1 MPSGWFVLLLL
12 GVLVVASAADVDDG
26 PPIVVTKYGALEGKQ
41 VLVKGMAKPVYNYLG
56 IPFAKP
62 PVGPL
67 RFSVPQT
74 PETWTG
80 TRKATTFAPGC
91 PQNSTLMELLSE
103 FLIINSGPATY
114 SEDCLYL
121 NVHTPVRPRDTK
133 TKLSVMVWIH
143 GGGFVVGSTLLYDGS
158 SLAAYEDVVVVVIQY
173 RLGVLGFLSSADEH
187 MPANLGM
194 VDQIEALK
202 WVQENIKSFGGDP
215 NSVTIFGE
223 SAGGISVSLLL
234 ASPLAKGL
242 FHKAI
247 SESGTALLKL
257 IFNTDP
263 NATVQEIAGMVGCD
277 LSTSL
282 EVVTCLRNKSEVE
295 ILNLTRSAM
304 FGPIVVDGIFLTKN
318 AEQLFEAKE
327 ITVVPYLLGITNHEC
342 GWLLSMML
350 SPPGWEDGLDR
361 ETSRMIINA
370 TKFLTDEEVQ
380 RAQEEYMGDTQDR
393 IEIRDLHLEL
403 LGDVLML
410 EPTIRAARYFRD
422 ARCPVYLYEF
432 QHRTSILSK
441 SRPDFVK
448 ADHGDEFGYVFGSA
462 FWNGDIL
469 INGSMTAEEMALS
482 RTIMKY
488 WANFAKTGNPNGEGL
503 ALWPVY
509 DQSESYLQLNL
520 KPTVGTKLKEHRMKI
535 LTKVWNPQAGSEI
548 KQTPENLAGA
558 KTEQSSTGD
567 KGQRVEL

>member
-1 MPSGWFVLLLL
+1 MLSGWSVALL
-12 GVLVVASAADVDDG
+12 GVLVVASAADADDG

-41 VLVKGMAKPVYNYLG
+41 VSVKGMAKPVYNYLG

-91 PQNSTLMELLSE
+91 LQNSTLMELMSE
-103 FLIINSGPATY
+103 FLSINSGPAMY

-121 NVHTPVRPRDTK
+121 NVHTPVRPSDNK

-143 GGGFVVGSTLLYDGS
+143 GGGFVAGNALLYDGS

-194 VDQIEALK
+194 MDQIEALK

-234 ASPLAKGL
+234 ASPLATGL

-247 SESGTALLKL
+247 SESGTALYNVL
-257 IFNTDP
+257 FNPDP
-263 NATVQEIAGMVGCD
+263 NATVQWIAGKVGCG

-282 EVVTCLRNKSEVE
+282 EVVTCLRNKSGVE
-295 ILNLTRSAM
+295 IINLTGTKM
-304 FGPIVVDGIFLTKN
+304 FAPIVTDGIFLTKN

-342 GWLLSMML
+342 GWLISRMM
-350 SPPGWEDGLDR
+350 SPPGWKDGLDR
-361 ETSRMIINA
+361 ETSRMIIRA
-370 TKFLTDEEVQ
+370 TQLLTDEEVQ
-380 RAQEEYMGDTQDR
+380 RVQEEYMGDTQDR

-403 LGDVLML
+403 LGDVFML

-432 QHRTSILSK
+432 QHKTSILSK

-448 ADHGDEFGYVFGSA
+448 ADHGDEIGYVFGSA
-462 FWNGDIL
+462 FWDGDIL
-469 INGSMTAEEMALS
+469 INGSVTAEEMELS

-503 ALWPVY
+503 ALWPLY
-509 DQSESYLQLNL
+509 DQSEGYLQLNL
-520 KPTVGTKLKEHRMKI
+520 KPTVGMKLKEHRMKI
-535 LTKVWNPQAGSEI
+535 LTKVWNPQAGSETT
-548 KQTPENLAGA
+548 QTPENLAGA
-558 KTEQSSTGD
+558 ETEQSST
-567 KGQRVEL
+567 VV

>member
-1 MPSGWFVLLLL
+1 MLSGWLVALL
-12 GVLVVASAADVDDG
+12 GVLVVASAADVDDE

-41 VLVKGMAKPVYNYLG
+41 VSVKGTAKPVYNYLS

-91 PQNSTLMELLSE
+91 LQSSSLAE
-103 FLIINSGPATY
+103 FLTDILSTTSGPETY

-121 NVHTPVRPRDTK
+121 NVYTPVQPTDTK

-143 GGGFVVGSTLLYDGS
+143 GGALAVGSALPFDGS
-158 SLAAYEDVVVVVIQY
+158 PLAAYEDVVVVVIQY
-173 RLGVLGFLSSADEH
+173 RLGVLGFLSSGDEH

-194 VDQIEALK
+194 LDQIEALK

-215 NSVTIFGE
+215 NSVTVFGE
-223 SAGGISVSLLL
+223 SSGGTAVSLLL

-247 SESGTALLKL
+247 SESGSALYE
-257 IFNTDP
+257 IVFNRKP
-263 NATVQEIAGMVGCD
+263 NMTVWEIASKVGCG

-282 EVVTCLRNKSEVE
+282 EVVVCLRNKSEE
-295 ILNLTRSAM
+295 EMFNLTQSTM
-304 FGPIVVDGIFLTKN
+304 ISPIVVDGIFLTKN
-318 AEQLFEAKE
+318 AEQVFEAKE
-327 ITVVPYLLGITNHEC
+327 MTVVPYLLGMTNHEA
-342 GWLLSMML
+342 GWLMSRVW
-350 SPPGWEDGLDR
+350 SPPGWENGLDR
-361 ETSRMIINA
+361 ETSRMIISA
-370 TKFLTDEEVQ
+370 SQLLTEEVVQ
-380 RAQEEYMGDTQDR
+380 QAQDEYMGDTQDR
-393 IEIRDLHLEL
+393 TEIRDRHLEL
-403 LGDVLML
+403 LGDVFML

-422 ARCPVYLYEF
+422 AGCPVYLYEF
-432 QHRTSILSK
+432 QHSTSFARK
-441 SRPDFVK
+441 CRPDFVK
-448 ADHGDEFGYVFGSA
+448 ADHGDEIGYVFGSA
-462 FWNGDIL
+462 FWDGDIL

-482 RTIMKY
+482 RTIMRY

-503 ALWPVY
+503 VQWPVY

-535 LTKVWNPQAGSEI
+535 LTKVLKRQAGGTI
-548 KQTPENLAGA
+548 KPTPESCAGA
-558 KTEQSSTGD
+558 ETEQSSTAA
-567 KGQRVEL
+567 

>member
-1 MPSGWFVLLLL
+1 MLSGWLVALL

-41 VLVKGMAKPVYNYLG
+41 VSVKGTAKPVYNYLS

-91 PQNSTLMELLSE
+91 LQNSVLAEFLTE
-103 FLIINSGPATY
+103 FLIINSGPAAY
-114 SEDCLYL
+114 SENCLYL
-121 NVHTPVRPRDTK
+121 NVHTPVRPTDTK
-133 TKLSVMVWIH
+133 TKLPVMVWIH
-143 GGGFVVGSTLLYDGS
+143 GGGFIFGSSLLFDGS
-158 SLAAYEDVVVVVIQY
+158 PLAAYEDVVVVVIQY
-173 RLGVLGFLSSADEH
+173 RLGVLGFLSSGDEH

-194 VDQIEALK
+194 LDQIEALK

-223 SAGGISVSLLL
+223 SSGGIAVTLLL

-247 SESGTALLKL
+247 SESGTALYEILYNRKP
-257 IFNTDP
+257 NT
-263 NATVQEIAGMVGCD
+263 TVQEIASKVGCG

-282 EVVTCLRNKSEVE
+282 EVVVCLRNKSEE
-295 ILNLTRSAM
+295 EMLNLTQSAM
-304 FGPIVVDGIFLTKN
+304 FSPIVVDGIFLTKN
-318 AEQLFEAKE
+318 AKQVFEAKE
-327 ITVVPYLLGITNHEC
+327 MTVVPYLLGMTNHEA
-342 GWLLSMML
+342 GWLMSRVW

-361 ETSRMIINA
+361 ETSKNILYA
-370 TKFLTDEEVQ
+370 TKLLTEEEVQ
-380 RAQEEYMGDTQDR
+380 RAQDEYMGDTQDR
-393 IEIRDLHLEL
+393 TEIRDLHLEL
-403 LGDVLML
+403 LGDVFML

-422 ARCPVYLYEF
+422 AGCPVYLYEF

-448 ADHGDEFGYVFGSA
+448 ADHGDEIGYVFGCA
-462 FWNGDIL
+462 FWDGDIL
-469 INGSMTAEEMALS
+469 INGSATAEEMALS
-482 RTIMKY
+482 RTIMRY
-488 WANFAKTGNPNGEGL
+488 WATFAKTGNPNGEGL
-503 ALWPVY
+503 VLWPVY

-535 LTKVWNPQAGSEI
+535 LTKVLTRQAGGTI
-548 KQTPENLAGA
+548 KQTPESRAGA
-558 KTEQSSTGD
+558 ESEQSSTGD
-567 KGQRVEL
+567 KGQRVDL

>member
-12 GVLVVASAADVDDG
+12 GVMVVASAADVDDG
-26 PPIVVTKYGALEGKQ
+26 PPIVDTKYGALEGKQ
-41 VLVKGMAKPVYNYLG
+41 VSVKGTAKPVYNYLS

-91 PQNSTLMELLSE
+91 LQNSSLTE
-103 FLIINSGPATY
+103 FLADILSITSGPATY
-114 SEDCLYL
+114 SENCLYL
-121 NVHTPVRPRDTK
+121 NVHTSVRPTDTK
-133 TKLSVMVWIH
+133 TKLPVMVWIH
-143 GGGFVVGSTLLYDGS
+143 GGGFVLGSSLFYDGS
-158 SLAAYEDVVVVVIQY
+158 PLAAYEDVVVVVIQY
-173 RLGVLGFLSSADEH
+173 RLGVLGFLSSGDEH

-194 VDQIEALK
+194 LDQIEALK

-223 SAGGISVSLLL
+223 SAGGIAVSLL
-234 ASPLAKGL
+234 
-242 FHKAI
+242 
-247 SESGTALLKL
+247 
-257 IFNTDP
+257 
-263 NATVQEIAGMVGCD
+263 EIASKVGCG

-282 EVVTCLRNKSEVE
+282 EVVVCLRNKSEE
-295 ILNLTRSAM
+295 EMFNLTQSAM
-304 FGPIVVDGIFLTKN
+304 FSPIVVDGIFLTKN
-318 AEQLFEAKE
+318 AKQLFEAKE
-327 ITVVPYLLGITNHEC
+327 ITVVPYLLGITDHEA
-342 GWLLSMML
+342 GWLLSMMM

-370 TKFLTDEEVQ
+370 TKLLTEEE
-380 RAQEEYMGDTQDR
+380 AQQAQDEYMGDTQDR
-393 IEIRDLHLEL
+393 TEIRDLHLEL

-422 ARCPVYLYEF
+422 AGCPVYLYEF

-448 ADHGDEFGYVFGSA
+448 ADHGDEIGYVFGSA
-462 FWNGDIL
+462 FWDGDIL

-482 RTIMKY
+482 RTIMRY

-503 ALWPVY
+503 VLWPVY

-535 LTKVWNPQAGSEI
+535 LTKVLKPQAGGTI
-548 KQTPENLAGA
+548 KQTPESRAGA
-558 KTEQSSTGD
+558 ESEQSSTGD
-567 KGQRVEL
+567 KGQRVDL

>member
-1 MPSGWFVLLLL
+1 MLSGWLVALL

-41 VLVKGMAKPVYNYLG
+41 VSVKGTAKPVYNYLS
-56 IPFAKP
+56 IPFVKP

-91 PQNSTLMELLSE
+91 LQSSPLAE
-103 FLIINSGPATY
+103 FLTAILSTTSGPETY

-121 NVHTPVRPRDTK
+121 NVYTPVQPTDTK

-143 GGGFVVGSTLLYDGS
+143 GGALAVGSALPFDGS
-158 SLAAYEDVVVVVIQY
+158 PLAAYEDVVVVVIQY
-173 RLGVLGFLSSADEH
+173 RLGVLGFLSSGDEH

-194 VDQIEALK
+194 LDQIEALK

-223 SAGGISVSLLL
+223 SSGGTAVSLLL

-247 SESGTALLKL
+247 SESGTALYE
-257 IFNTDP
+257 IVFNRKP
-263 NATVQEIAGMVGCD
+263 NRTVQEIASKVGCG

-282 EVVTCLRNKSEVE
+282 EVVVCLRNKSEE
-295 ILNLTRSAM
+295 EMFNLTQSTM
-304 FGPIVVDGIFLTKN
+304 ISPIVVDGIFLTKN
-318 AEQLFEAKE
+318 AKQVFEAKE
-327 ITVVPYLLGITNHEC
+327 MTVVPYLLGMTNHEA
-342 GWLLSMML
+342 GWLMSRVW
-350 SPPGWEDGLDR
+350 SPPGWENGLDR
-361 ETSRMIINA
+361 ETSRMIISA
-370 TKFLTDEEVQ
+370 SQLLTEEVVQ
-380 RAQEEYMGDTQDR
+380 RAQDEYMGDTQDR
-393 IEIRDLHLEL
+393 TEIRDLHLEL
-403 LGDVLML
+403 LGDVFML

-422 ARCPVYLYEF
+422 AGCPVYLYEF
-432 QHRTSILSK
+432 QHSTSFARK
-441 SRPDFVK
+441 CRPDFVK
-448 ADHGDEFGYVFGSA
+448 ADHGDEIGYVFGSA

-482 RTIMKY
+482 RTIMRY

-503 ALWPVY
+503 VLWPVY

-535 LTKVWNPQAGSEI
+535 LTKVLKRQAGGTI
-548 KQTPENLAGA
+548 KQTPESRAGA
-558 KTEQSSTGD
+558 ETEQSSTAA
-567 KGQRVEL
+567 